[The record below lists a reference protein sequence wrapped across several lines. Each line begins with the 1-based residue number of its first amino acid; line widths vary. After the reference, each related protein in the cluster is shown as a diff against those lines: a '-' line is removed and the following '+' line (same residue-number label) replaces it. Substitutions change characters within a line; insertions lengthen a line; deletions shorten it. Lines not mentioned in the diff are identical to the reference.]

1 MNRPWLSHYHVASRA
16 AYPVHPV
23 SGFLESAA
31 RRTPDKLAVLDGRE
45 RATYRELA
53 QRVARMDLP
62 IEPGDRVVL
71 RMENSLGFVAA
82 FCAVVRA
89 GGIAVPTR
97 PRAALQAVV
106 EAVIEDCAPALV
118 LEREPEPGAPRVP
131 AARPRRA

>member
-53 QRVARMDLP
+53 QRVAHAVRDDQLSFCRLRP
-62 IEPGDRVVL
+62 QRLTLADRLGLELSQPRNGCLEL
-71 RMENSLGFVAA
+71 RSRGGGGA
-82 FCAVVRA
+82 FLR
-89 GGIAVPTR
+89 
-97 PRAALQAVV
+97 
-106 EAVIEDCAPALV
+106 
-118 LEREPEPGAPRVP
+118 
-131 AARPRRA
+131 